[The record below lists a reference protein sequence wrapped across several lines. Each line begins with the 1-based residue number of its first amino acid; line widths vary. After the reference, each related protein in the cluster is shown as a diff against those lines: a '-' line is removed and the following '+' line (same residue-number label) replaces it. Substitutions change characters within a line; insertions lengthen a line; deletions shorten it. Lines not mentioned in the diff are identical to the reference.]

1 LGFRVTRR
9 AQASWQGNVEA
20 GGGRLALGSGAF
32 EGAYSLRAR
41 VEEGLPATNPEE
53 LLAAAEAGCFT
64 MSLANLLGEAG
75 HEARSIQTTARA
87 RLQQV
92 GDAFNI
98 TLIELNSIAEVPGLE
113 AARFAEIA
121 AAAKDCTVSRALA
134 GTEITLTASLAAGD
148 RPPTAK

>member
-1 LGFRVTRR
+1 MGFRVTRR

-32 EGAYSLRAR
+32 EGAYSLKAR

-64 MSLANLLGEAG
+64 MSLANLLGKAG
-75 HEARSIQTTARA
+75 HDARSIQTSARA
-87 RLQQV
+87 RLEQV

-98 TLIELNSIAEVPGLE
+98 TLIELSTTADVPGLE
-113 AARFAEIA
+113 PERFAEIA
-121 AAAKDCTVSRALA
+121 RAAKDCTVSRALT
-134 GTEITLTASLAAGD
+134 GTEITLAASLAAGD
-148 RPPTAK
+148 